1 MQQDN
6 QQPRLFKTG
15 STIIAEDSTMTG
27 KSPEEIREI
36 LKYQFP
42 EVANATINL
51 SMNDDGQQIVSYLV
65 KPGRKG

>member
-15 STIIAEDSTMTG
+15 STIIAEDSTTAGM
-27 KSPEEIREI
+27 SPEEVREI

-51 SMNDDGQQIVSYLV
+51 STNDDGQQIVSYLV

>member
-1 MQQDN
+1 MT
-6 QQPRLFKTG
+6 RLFKTG
-15 STIIAEDSTMTG
+15 STIIAEDASTAG
-27 KSPEEIREI
+27 LSPEEVREI

-51 SMNDDGQQIVSYLV
+51 STNEDDQQIISYLV

>member
-1 MQQDN
+1 MEQDN

-15 STIIAEDSTMTG
+15 STIITEDSSMAG
-27 KSPEEIREI
+27 KSPEEIRDI

-51 SMNDDGQQIVSYLV
+51 STNDDGQQIVSYLV

>member
-1 MQQDN
+1 MTQQTNDT
-6 QQPRLFKTG
+6 QPRIFRTG
-15 STIIAEDSTMTG
+15 STIITEDASTAG

-51 SMNDDGQQIVSYLV
+51 STNDDGQQIVSYWL
-65 KPGRKG
+65 K

>member
-1 MQQDN
+1 MTKQSTSN
-6 QQPRLFKTG
+6 RLFKTG
-15 STIIAEDSTMTG
+15 STIIAEDSTTAG
-27 KSPEEIREI
+27 LSPEEIREI

-51 SMNDDGQQIVSYLV
+51 STNDDGQQIVSYLV

>member
-1 MQQDN
+1 MTEQST
-6 QQPRLFKTG
+6 PKRIFKIG
-15 STIIAEDSTMTG
+15 STIIAEDASTTG

-42 EVANATINL
+42 EAANATINL
-51 SMNDDGQQIVSYLV
+51 STNDDGQQIVSYLV